1 MEIKQAVFIKSA
13 AKKEGWISDDISEVC
28 FVGRSNV
35 GKSSFINALTNNNK
49 LAKISSTPGK
59 TRLLN
64 FFSINNDQFR
74 IVDAPGYGFA
84 KVNINLKIQFA
95 EMMEEY
101 LTQRTNLKFICQL
114 VDLRHS
120 PSKDDIEMYQFF
132 KHYNIKVFMV
142 GTKLDK
148 LKRNDIAKNEKIIKS
163 DLQFDSADHFVKF
176 SNKDRKNIREITN
189 IMAELLGLE
198 DIQK

>member
-13 AKKEGWISDDISEVC
+13 AKKEGWLVDDIPEVC

-64 FFSINNDQFR
+64 FFSINNNKFR

-84 KVNINLKIQFA
+84 KVNVNLKIQFA

-101 LTQRTNLKFICQL
+101 LTERENLKFVCQL
-114 VDLRHS
+114 VDLRHN
-120 PSKDDIEMYQFF
+120 PSKDDIEMYRFF
-132 KHYNIKVFMV
+132 KDFNIKVFMIA
-142 GTKLDK
+142 TKLDK
-148 LKRNDIAKNEKIIKS
+148 VKKNDIAKNEKNIKQ
-163 DLQFDSADHFVKF
+163 LLEFDNEDYFMKF
-176 SNKDRKNIREITN
+176 SNKDRKNLQDITRTMSEIFGFN
-189 IMAELLGLE
+189 N
-198 DIQK
+198 

>member
-1 MEIKQAVFIKSA
+1 MQIKQAVFIKSA
-13 AKKEGWISDDISEVC
+13 AKKEGWLIDEIPEVC

-64 FFSINNDQFR
+64 FFAINNNKFR

-84 KVNINLKIQFA
+84 KVNISLKIQFA

-101 LTQRTNLKFICQL
+101 LTQRDNLKFVCQL
-114 VDLRHS
+114 VDLRHD

-132 KHYNIKVFMV
+132 KEFDIKVFIIA
-142 GTKLDK
+142 TKLDK
-148 LKRNDIAKNEKIIKS
+148 VKKNDIAKNEKNIKKLLNFKEG
-163 DLQFDSADHFVKF
+163 DYFIKF
-176 SNKDRKNIREITN
+176 SNKDRKNLHEITD
-189 IMAELLGLE
+189 IMSQIFEF
-198 DIQK
+198 D